1 MPTQVAVLDREQLRN
16 ITMDDPELMTELMAA
31 LIDDTARQLVCLHQ
45 AVEQS
50 DRSEC
55 ARVAHYVKGACAN
68 VGAAG
73 MSAILKDIE
82 RHAAEGEFSTCRD
95 VLRQLDGEFQRLQA
109 ESHSL

>member
-1 MPTQVAVLDREQLRN
+1 MPTQTAVLDREQLRN
-16 ITMDDPELMTELMAA
+16 VTMDDPELMTELISA

-45 AVEQS
+45 AVERA
-50 DRSEC
+50 DGSEC

-82 RHAAEGEFSTCRD
+82 HHAAEGKFNTCKD
-95 VLRQLDGEFQRLQA
+95 VLEQLDREFERLQV